1 MFAPV
6 PLEPVFTEE
15 RRIVRA
21 PVPRF
26 FEEVLRFLR
35 AVFSTFLAVFVGGG
49 GGAGGGTGSGIL
61 GADVHISILYL
72 GLFRFEEYG
81 DESESSPRNAVR
93 SERLTSVSPSLQE

>member
-26 FEEVLRFLR
+26 LEEVLRFFSCL
-35 AVFSTFLAVFVGGG
+35 FSTLLAVGVGAG

-61 GADVHISILYL
+61 GDDVHISILY
-72 GLFRFEEYG
+72 
-81 DESESSPRNAVR
+81 
-93 SERLTSVSPSLQE
+93 